1 MQGSPPPTVAAA
13 QVPAPPVSIT
23 TVGPDG
29 NPQTI
34 ALPLS
39 RGDVAALRAMRK
51 ELSSQLTS
59 ADGRRRKLS
68 QQIMN
73 TNGANRA
80 GLEARIGVLDKRIVQ
95 LEADIA
101 ESGRQLSSAP
111 AGLLAGSVQTSV
123 ESALSE
129 NLVPIG
135 VTFIM
140 FVLAPMALAF
150 ARTLWKRAGKMTTV
164 VQVPVESAQ
173 RLERLEQGIEAIA
186 IEIERV
192 SEGQRFM
199 TRLLSEGQPTLA
211 AAQQAGQKVRAGL
224 EERSRT

>member
-1 MQGSPPPTVAAA
+1 MQGPLPPTAATKA
-13 QVPAPPVSIT
+13 PPAPVSIT

-34 ALPLS
+34 SLPLS
-39 RGDVAALRAMRK
+39 RADVAALRAKRE
-51 ELSSQLTS
+51 ELSSQLIS

-68 QQIMN
+68 DQIVN

-80 GLEARIGVLDKRIVQ
+80 GLEARIGVLDQRIVQ

-111 AGLLAGSVQTSV
+111 AGLLAGTLQTSV
-123 ESALSE
+123 EGALSE
-129 NLVPIG
+129 NLVPIA
-135 VTFIM
+135 VTFTI
-140 FVLAPMALAF
+140 FVLTPIALAF

-164 VQVPVESAQ
+164 VQVPVESTQ
-173 RLERLEQGIEAIA
+173 RLERIEQGMEAIA

-199 TRLLSEGQPTLA
+199 TRLLSEGQPALA
-211 AAQQAGQKVRAGL
+211 APQQAGQKVRAGHGDH
-224 EERSRT
+224 SRT